1 MITAARRRLLRDRD
15 CRLTSRIL
23 IPIITT
29 IQGAE
34 MTVGAIK
41 VARNGDTGV
50 RSITEY
56 HRLVN

>member
-1 MITAARRRLLRDRD
+1 
-15 CRLTSRIL
+15 
-23 IPIITT
+23 
-29 IQGAE
+29 